1 MVASLSSYLRRY
13 LVFSYVFRTD
23 HVLSRLVR
31 RVTVASLAICS
42 LFLRYLRVRPVR
54 LAFSVVPSDEIMCSF
69 ASVVLLRQRRFN
81 FVAFVEP
88 GQLRQ
93 R

>member
-1 MVASLSSYLRRY
+1 MVASLGSYLCWY
-13 LVFSYVFRTD
+13 LVCSYVCRTD

-31 RVTVASLAICS
+31 RVIAASLAICS
-42 LFLRYLRVRPVR
+42 LFLRYLRVCPVR
-54 LAFSVVPSDEIMCSF
+54 LAFSVVPFDEIMCSF

-88 GQLRQ
+88 
-93 R
+93 